1 MRNQKNSLKICHV
14 MFASLNVS
22 IAVVLIVLAK
32 PLAFVLFQK
41 EFFRA
46 WEATTVLLFAY
57 LFNFLAGILGTVYT
71 SAKKTSF
78 IFTSTIVG
86 AVVNI
91 ILNVIL
97 VRIWG
102 IIGAAVATLLSYM
115 CVWMLRVINVRKIL
129 RFQFAFRCKQLF
141 VFTRCT
147 RNSASS

>member
-1 MRNQKNSLKICHV
+1 M
-14 MFASLNVS
+14 
-22 IAVVLIVLAK
+22 
-32 PLAFVLFQK
+32 
-41 EFFRA
+41 
-46 WEATTVLLFAY
+46 LLFAY

-97 VRIWG
+97 IRIWG

-129 RFQFAFRCKQLF
+129 DFNLHLGVNIFSYLLVVLEIVLVLKNSLLGFILATVIAVVILVINCRVFYKSELMAGVRSKLFSKFR
-141 VFTRCT
+141 R
-147 RNSASS
+147 